1 MSEHIKK
8 ALNNTLTY
16 SEYRKLV
23 KDLIEKKSSTSGG
36 TDEYM
41 LNYSI
46 LNDKRMDRLDKK
58 AILDDKTAKN
68 IQPAN
73 KQTWLVLTEG
83 WCGDAA
89 QNIPYLN
96 KLAEENPNIELK
108 LVLRDQNIEL
118 MNDFLTNGGQA
129 IPKLISLDEKNNVLF
144 SWGPRPTNAAKLIHD
159 YKAEHGVVDAQIKKD
174 LQIWYNKNKGADV
187 YNDLVELTSVKVES

>member
-1 MSEHIKK
+1 MNEYIKK

-16 SEYRKLV
+16 SGYRKLV
-23 KDLIEKKSSTSGG
+23 KDLIKDKSSTSGG
-36 TDEYM
+36 KDEYM

-58 AILDDKTAKN
+58 AILDDETAKN
-68 IQPAN
+68 IQLAG

-96 KLAEENPNIELK
+96 KLAQENPNIELK
-108 LVLRDQNIEL
+108 LVLRDQNNEL

-129 IPKLISLDEKNNVLF
+129 IPKLISLDENNNVLF
-144 SWGPRPTNAAKLIHD
+144 SWGPRPTNAAKLISD

-187 YNDLVELTSVKVES
+187 YSDLVELTSVKAES

>member
-1 MSEHIKK
+1 MNEYIKK

-16 SEYRKLV
+16 SGYRKLV
-23 KDLIEKKSSTSGG
+23 KDLIKDKSSTSGG
-36 TDEYM
+36 KDEYM

-58 AILDDKTAKN
+58 AILDEETAQK
-68 IQPAN
+68 IKLLE
-73 KQTWLVLTEG
+73 KQTWLILTEG

-96 KLAEENPNIELK
+96 KLAQENPNIELK

-118 MNDFLTNGGQA
+118 MNDFLTNGGQS
-129 IPKLISLDEKNNVLF
+129 IPKLISLDENNDVLF
-144 SWGPRPTNAAKLIHD
+144 SWGPRPTNAAKLISD

-187 YNDLVELTSVKVES
+187 YSDLVELTSVKAES